1 MLKSKTTKLLCVN
14 QPDADEITFYFRE
27 NTKQSYSLLNV
38 ALMQTSFKNFRNQ
51 HSNSNSPQNIVNNLF
66 QIEITSLLKQG
77 SRADQQSNRANQL
90 NNTVEV
96 FLSVFSFSQRI
107 KVWKLNLFYYY
118 IIYEGYSLASWFTIV
133 PNTSTSKNLYL
144 ISTSYWQ
151 KKPRDKTKQN
161 KTKTENTDQ
170 AKTNQTEMY
179 LQLIKVDFFP
189 SLLSEGNDTNTLHYK
204 RNVLYCYVVKNP
216 LIKLKGKEIA
226 FLLL

>member
-27 NTKQSYSLLNV
+27 NTKESYSLLNV

-151 KKPRDKTKQN
+151 KKKTRDKTKQN
-161 KTKTENTDQ
+161 KTKTVNKTD
-170 AKTNQTEMY
+170 KKLRNQ
-179 LQLIKVDFFP
+179 
-189 SLLSEGNDTNTLHYK
+189 
-204 RNVLYCYVVKNP
+204 
-216 LIKLKGKEIA
+216 
-226 FLLL
+226 